1 MVVSTCYEISSVK
14 MIDIENLI
22 VVLIKSL
29 HETFLGNIPLL
40 KCQIFTDTAKDIR
53 IYSEFNSINSTFV
66 AF

>member
-14 MIDIENLI
+14 MIDIEDLI

-29 HETFLGNIPLL
+29 HETFLGNIPLF
-40 KCQIFTDTAKDIR
+40 KCQIFTNAAKNIGID
-53 IYSEFNSINSTFV
+53 SEFYSINSTFV